1 VSDPIE
7 AAARAICEADR
18 ITHAARSRWERG
30 QARISGRYTHLRW
43 EDLKPDIRDAL
54 VEDVRQ
60 TAADLSVGDDRI
72 TGQRAGIRW
81 AIAWLHGR
89 SGVADNMQAR
99 RALKQ
104 AARDLALAA
113 KALRTEE
120 IKED

>member
-1 VSDPIE
+1 MT
-7 AAARAICEADR
+7 DR

-60 TAADLSVGDDRI
+60 TAADLSVGEDRI

-81 AIAWLHGR
+81 AIAKLR
-89 SGVADNMQAR
+89 EMAGVMSDEHSTRLLNAA
-99 RALKQ
+99 ALSM
-104 AARDLALAA
+104 AMDAE
-113 KALRTEE
+113 ALRTEE